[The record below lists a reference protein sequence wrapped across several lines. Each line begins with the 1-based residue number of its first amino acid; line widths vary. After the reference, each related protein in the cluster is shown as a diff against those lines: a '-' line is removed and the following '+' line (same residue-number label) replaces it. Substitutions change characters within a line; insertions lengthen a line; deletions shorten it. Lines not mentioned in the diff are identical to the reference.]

1 MTASPEPDP
10 RDCDGFVEGPP
21 PRSAEEAA
29 PPGRRE
35 AHKRATRAAI
45 RAAADGLIAAQG
57 FEATTVRQIA
67 DAAGVTERTFYRYF
81 DGKEGLVAAEMTAW
95 MDNLYAAIVAR
106 PEREGPVAAVRAAL
120 AALVEEAG
128 EGPRREI
135 LWAFTDNPAALR
147 SMRRAGTRPLL
158 RLEGLITRALLER
171 EADAT
176 GREPDRFEC
185 ELIARTV
192 VGALR
197 TIGAERRRSP
207 RARPTEPPAASIGQ
221 ALDAVGALFAAG
233 G

>member
-1 MTASPEPDP
+1 MTDSVRPDP
-10 RDCDGFVEGPP
+10 RDCDGYLDGPP
-21 PRSAEEAA
+21 PGSAGEAA
-29 PPGRRE
+29 PSGRRE

-45 RAAADGLIAAQG
+45 RAAADELIAAQG

-95 MDNLYAAIVAR
+95 MDSLYAAIVAR
-106 PEREGPVAAVRAAL
+106 PERERPVEAVRAAL
-120 AALVEEAG
+120 GTLVEEVG

-135 LWAFTDNPAALR
+135 LWAFTDHPAALR
-147 SMRRAGTRPLL
+147 SMRRSGTRPLL

-171 EADAT
+171 DVDAT
-176 GREPDRFEC
+176 GRQPDRFEC

-192 VGALR
+192 VAALR
-197 TIGAERRRSP
+197 TIAAERRRSP
-207 RARPTEPPAASIGQ
+207 RARPAEPPAASIGRT
-221 ALDAVGALFAAG
+221 LDAVGALFTAG